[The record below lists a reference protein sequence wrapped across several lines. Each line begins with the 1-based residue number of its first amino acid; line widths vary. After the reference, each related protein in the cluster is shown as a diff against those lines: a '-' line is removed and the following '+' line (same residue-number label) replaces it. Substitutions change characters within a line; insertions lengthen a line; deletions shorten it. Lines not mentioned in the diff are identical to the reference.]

1 MTEQEKIDFGVKK
14 FLNEE
19 GTLTEI
25 RLQLKL
31 VSTKP
36 LSNRLEE
43 LGYHLYNGAKA
54 SSVKGLKLAVEEYIN
69 NYNDQPSITKI
80 AAKYKIGRNVL
91 SNRLKDLGYEI
102 INHQNK
108 LKFDETIFDS
118 IDTEEKAYWLGFW
131 YADGYLDSRPL
142 NPKVKPKYGLEI
154 SLKGDDFKHLE
165 KFNIFMKHS
174 KNIVKISDVKCGTT
188 ICKRCRWGVTNKHL
202 WQTLNN
208 LGCTPRKSLIITFP
222 NISIFKSPN
231 LIRHFIRGYFDGDG
245 CLSWCDKKHT
255 NPHVSVLG
263 TEDFLTSVKKY
274 LPLKFNY
281 ILEKANKDSSN
292 KITKQFSVCGKNGY
306 ELAKYLYSNATIY
319 LERKYEK
326 YLEYCR
332 LYEKSDRLLE
342 TKIMEGCDAN
352 HEVNSESKESES
364 PQRVEIEPE
373 KSE

>member
-1 MTEQEKIDFGVKK
+1 MTKQEKIDLGVQK

-31 VSTKP
+31 ASTKP
-36 LSNRLEE
+36 LSDRLEE

-54 SSVKGLKLAVEEYIN
+54 SSVKGLKLAVEEYIS
-69 NYNDQPSITKI
+69 NYKNYPSITKI
-80 AAKYKIGRNVL
+80 ASKYKIDRTAL
-91 SNRLKDLGYEI
+91 SNRLKELGYEV

-108 LKFDETIFDS
+108 LLFDETMFDS

-142 NPKVKPKYGLEI
+142 NLNTKPKYGLEL
-154 SLKGDDFKHLE
+154 SLKGSDFTHLE
-165 KFNIFMKHS
+165 KFNTFMKHS
-174 KNIVKISDVKCGTT
+174 KNIVKISETKCGTT
-188 ICKRCRWGVTNKHL
+188 ICKRCRWIVTNKHL
-202 WQTLNN
+202 WQTLNS
-208 LGCTPRKSLIITFP
+208 LGCTPKKSLVISFP
-222 NISIFKSPN
+222 DSSIFKSPN
-231 LIRHFIRGYFDGDG
+231 LIKHFIRGYWDGDG
-245 CLSWCDKKHT
+245 CLSWCDKEHT
-255 NPHVSVLG
+255 QPHVSILG
-263 TEDFLTSVKKY
+263 TEDFLTSIKKY
-274 LPLKFNY
+274 LPLKFDY
-281 ILEKANKDSSN
+281 VLEKANKDSSN
-292 KITKQFSVCGKNGY
+292 EITKQFSVCGKNGY
-306 ELAKYLYSNATIY
+306 ELAKYLYSNSTIY

-352 HEVNSESKESES
+352 HEVNSEIKKSES